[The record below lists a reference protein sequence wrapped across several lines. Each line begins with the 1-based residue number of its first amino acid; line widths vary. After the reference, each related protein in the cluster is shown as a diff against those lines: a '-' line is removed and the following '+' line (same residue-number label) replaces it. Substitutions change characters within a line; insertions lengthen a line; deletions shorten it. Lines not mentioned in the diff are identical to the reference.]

1 MLAERRC
8 KMIAYSS
15 KSVMRLAKE
24 LDIQIVEYVTRGQ
37 TAGRKRFLIADRFD
51 VDVTRAMWLLIGI
64 QYEREQKDGAKCE

>member
-8 KMIAYSS
+8 KMIAYSG

-24 LDIQIVEYVTRGQ
+24 LDIQIVEYVTR
-37 TAGRKRFLIADRFD
+37 GRKRFLIADRFD